1 MMKRDLAVHV
11 PSPAIIRI
19 LAGIIVFLVIASTA
33 AACIRAC
40 TGRTSAYG
48 FVPKF
53 DVNRENNIPTYFS
66 SFLLLTAAGLLAIV
80 TMSKR
85 RDRAQYATHWFILMI
100 IFLFL
105 SVDESASLHELLIKP
120 LRHALNLPGIWFHAW
135 VIAGFAFVVIFVIFY
150 YRFFLNLPARTKLYL
165 VIATLFLVGGAIG
178 VEFIG
183 GAYLDIHGDWTFTY
197 GIMTIIEEAFEMIGI
212 LFFIIAILDYIKLD
226 KMDVVFSFK

>member
-1 MMKRDLAVHV
+1 MKKDLAVHV
-11 PSPAIIRI
+11 PSSTIIRI

-66 SFLLLTAAGLLAIV
+66 SFLLLVSAGLLAIV

-85 RDRAQYATHWFILMI
+85 RDRAQYSTHWFILML

-105 SVDESASLHELLIKP
+105 SIDETASLHELLVKP
-120 LRHALNLPGIWFHAW
+120 LKNALHLSDIWLNAW
-135 VIAGFAFVVIFVIFY
+135 VIAGFVFVVLFVIFY
-150 YRFFLNLPARTKLYL
+150 YRYFLHLPKRTRMYL
-165 VIATLFLVGGAIG
+165 VIAALFLVGGAIG
-178 VEFIG
+178 VEFVG
-183 GAYLDIHGDWTFTY
+183 GAYVGIHGGWTFTY
-197 GIMTIIEEAFEMIGI
+197 GIMTIIEETFEMIGV